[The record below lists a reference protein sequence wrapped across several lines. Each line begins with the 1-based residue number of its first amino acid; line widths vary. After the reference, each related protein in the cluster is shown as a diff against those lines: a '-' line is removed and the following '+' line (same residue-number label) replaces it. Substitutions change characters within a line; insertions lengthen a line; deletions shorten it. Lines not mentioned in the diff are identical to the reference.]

1 MKYYLAMASFAGVI
15 LKLYHAVA
23 FLSKRAS
30 LYLRMLFYFLEVLK
44 MENILYN
51 GKIKIGRVER
61 CR

>member
-30 LYLRMLFYFLEVLK
+30 LYLRMLFILEVLK
-44 MENILYN
+44 LRIYYIME
-51 GKIKIGRVER
+51 K
-61 CR
+61 